1 MAEEQFFQMFLSRL
15 RESISRL
22 SPLSFNSS
30 PFKASYL
37 SKWYPYDETCEP
49 DGAVAACDGSIS
61 ESSFSEGLV
70 VWVARS
76 VAHVYLKEG
85 EPISLLEAGVE
96 AGYRL
101 QGRELFLRTLE
112 LRTLRRALEKASQL
126 HGRVFGIFD
135 GSLYLTFL
143 HHRDRLRAFSRVFE
157 NYVRELTLLLKL
169 VDEEKMALGVSKD
182 SDISYLRAK
191 IMIDILHSMDPEIAA
206 EARGRSIRRI
216 REVLGE
222 KVKGLPP
229 GSMLKTCFEELEQDF
244 SDEGVYSEIAP
255 SPGFTKPLLLAPQTI
270 FLTGEAKSTSWWD
283 SGFRARLKRDEELKG
298 VLEALDDYFSNPPV
312 ALTYWMPSMGSKVYR
327 VDVPSSILGYTG
339 AGGSL
344 SGDFFIGDSGVEK
357 AKKIFCVLN
366 RLQKEPHVVHPLAEV
381 DSIARLSRS
390 IYKDAYEPV
399 VVEELRRR
407 GFKASPRRRSI
418 RDAVL
423 RGY

>member
-1 MAEEQFFQMFLSRL
+1 MAEEQFFQMFLSGL
-15 RESISRL
+15 RESVSKL
-22 SPLSFNSS
+22 SPLGFNSS

-37 SKWYPYDETCEP
+37 SKWCSYDEACEP

-61 ESSFSEGLV
+61 ESSFSGGLV

-76 VAHVYLKEG
+76 VAHVYSKG
-85 EPISLLEAGVE
+85 NEPISLLEAGVE

-101 QGRELFLRTLE
+101 QGKGLFLRALE
-112 LRTLRRALEKASQL
+112 LRTLRRALEKGSQL

-143 HHRDRLRAFSRVFE
+143 HHRDRLRAVSRFFE

-169 VDEEKMALGVSKD
+169 VDGERVAVGISKD

-191 IMIDILHSMDPEIAA
+191 IMVDILHSLDPEIAA
-206 EARGRSIRRI
+206 EARGRSVRRI

-222 KVKGLPP
+222 KVRGLPP
-229 GSMLKTCFEELEQDF
+229 DSMLKTCFEELEQGF
-244 SDEGVYSEIAP
+244 SDEGVYSEISP
-255 SPGFTKPLLLAPQTI
+255 GPGFTKPLLLAPQTI
-270 FLTGEAKSTSWWD
+270 FLTGEAKSTGWWD
-283 SGFRARLKRDEELKG
+283 SGFRERLKRDEGLKG
-298 VLEALDDYFSNPPV
+298 VLEALDAYFSNPPV
-312 ALTYWMPSMGSKVYR
+312 ALTYWRPSMSPWVYR
-327 VDVPSSILGYTG
+327 VDVPSSILGYG
-339 AGGSL
+339 DAGGSL
-344 SGDFFIGDSGVEK
+344 SGDLFIGDSGVEK
-357 AKKIFCVLN
+357 AKNIFCVLN
-366 RLQKEPHVVHPLAEV
+366 RLQQEPHAVHPLAEV

-390 IYKDAYEPV
+390 VYKDAYEPV

>member
-1 MAEEQFFQMFLSRL
+1 MAEEQFFQMFLSGL
-15 RESISRL
+15 RESVSRL
-22 SPLSFNSS
+22 SPPGFNSS

-37 SKWYPYDETCEP
+37 SKWCPYGEACEP

-61 ESSFSEGLV
+61 ESSFSGGLV

-76 VAHVYLKEG
+76 VAHVYSRG
-85 EPISLLEAGVE
+85 SEPTGLLEAGVE

-101 QGRELFLRTLE
+101 QGRELFLRALE
-112 LRTLRRALEKASQL
+112 LRTLRRALEKASQSHAGVL
-126 HGRVFGIFD
+126 GVFD

-143 HHRDRLRAFSRVFE
+143 HHRDRLRSFSRVFE
-157 NYVRELTLLLKL
+157 NYVKELSLLMRL
-169 VDEEKMALGVSKD
+169 VDGEKMVVGISKD

-191 IMIDILHSMDPEIAA
+191 IMIDILRSLDPELAA

-222 KVKGLPP
+222 KVRGLSSD
-229 GSMLKTCFEELEQDF
+229 SMLKTCFEELEQDF

-255 SPGFTKPLLLAPQTI
+255 GPGFTKPLLLAPQTI

-283 SGFRARLKRDEELKG
+283 SGFRSRLKRDEELKG

-312 ALTYWMPSMGSKVYR
+312 ALTYWRPSASPRVYR
-327 VDVPSSILGYTG
+327 VDVPSSILGHGG

-344 SGDFFIGDSGVEK
+344 SGDFFIDDSGVEK
-357 AKKIFCVLN
+357 AKKIFSVLN
-366 RLQKEPHVVHPLAEV
+366 RLQHEPHVVHPLAEV